1 MGVSAERQI
10 PVSSVRSKYWYVA
23 GRGTNYFR
31 GGRGVCFSD
40 LYMDPAS
47 SVADP
52 IYILDADP
60 DLNFHFDTPPIRI
73 LLKFKACLY
82 FIGTYS
88 TDVIGVGFF
97 IVLSR
102 ICKDFQEI
110 YV

>member
-1 MGVSAERQI
+1 VGVSAERQI
-10 PVSSVRSKYWYVA
+10 SSVRSKYRYVV
-23 GRGTNYFR
+23 GRGTNHFR
-31 GGRGVCFSD
+31 GGGVCFSD